1 MHLITFPGKVLE
13 EMFAHM
19 QSGDMTIG
27 SEDTASPC
35 LLYGG
40 GGGGPMQHWLC
51 CSPRGKASFAKCG
64 IYPLNPDVMCKAKII
79 PLSCTVWWCI
89 QFSRV

>member
-35 LLYGG
+35 SLYGG
-40 GGGGPMQHWLC
+40 GGGGLC
-51 CSPRGKASFAKCG
+51 SIGYVVLPEAK
-64 IYPLNPDVMCKAKII
+64 PALPSVESI
-79 PLSCTVWWCI
+79 P
-89 QFSRV
+89 